1 MATKSNEVD
10 FATMSIDELA
20 NWKKQQED
28 LFAKF
33 QEAESKKIAES
44 KKEAFDELEKVVSK
58 YRLGATDIL
67 NSLLKARKIDFAE
80 IKDVKPV
87 YLIKAVVDKQK
98 RNAEEGVT
106 EKGDFLFYEGKVIL
120 ADKKQAEQVCAN
132 GVEEFKKAITEDGKQ
147 YLEDDTT
154 KHIVM
159 DFYNTHKP
167 EKASEWK

>member
-67 NSLLKARKIDFAE
+67 NSLLKARKIDFGDIA
-80 IKDVKPV
+80 KVKPI
-87 YLIKAVVDKQK
+87 YLIKAKVNKQK
-98 RNAEEGVT
+98 RNAPEGEMEES
-106 EKGDFLFYEGKVIL
+106 EFLFFEGKTIL
-120 ADKKQAEQVCAN
+120 ADKKQAEQVCSN
-132 GVEEFKKAITEDGKQ
+132 GVDEFKKVLTDAGKQ
-147 YLEDDTT
+147 YLESEET
-154 KHIVM
+154 KHIIL
-159 DFYNTHKP
+159 DFYNEHKP
-167 EKASEWK
+167 AKANEWK